1 MRYRF
6 GPFELDVEK
15 HELRQDGEQ
24 VSLEPQVFR
33 LLVHL
38 VAEHA
43 RVVTKDE
50 LIEVIWDGRFVSD
63 SAVSSRIKSARQ
75 ALGDSGKTQ
84 EYIKTIHGQG
94 FRFVASVE
102 PIADNTAPEAAS
114 SSQGET
120 APAAQ
125 MPESAPRPVVEP
137 PSGFRLS
144 RLSLAIVALSLL
156 IVAAVWLRPQP
167 SFAASD
173 QVRFAVLPI
182 ENATGDPEHDWAE
195 IGLMSLT
202 LHTLHQNAGIP
213 TVSAQAMAAA
223 SEGYDLSQSGAFVL
237 PPDLQDKL
245 IETRGVSHF
254 VLARLTGQS
263 GGFAMEFVIID
274 RGGGTRTGRV
284 ESDKLAILAEKAS
297 RSIAQMMPARLR
309 FTYDSEVE
317 RDPFVAEAYAR
328 GRALQI
334 EGKAE
339 QARNLF
345 GVAAEQAPEDI
356 WLRYEYALCTRMMG
370 DLEQAETELIA
381 LQAEAEA
388 NSDTEALVAILN
400 GRSIIHMNRR
410 ETEEA
415 VALLEQAL
423 PLSREQDD
431 RTTTAVVLINLGIQS
446 RRQGDLAK
454 SELQLM
460 RALAE
465 YDAAGISSPPGSLL
479 NSIAMV
485 RAEQGDLAASLD
497 YFERAEDRF
506 ELDGA
511 TRSVAAVQLNIGDI
525 KKDLGEFEEA
535 LALLDSSLETR
546 RELGDRRGVLT
557 SLSSKAQLLLQ
568 LGRLD
573 EAEDAAR
580 ELLSLAEDQGD
591 LLRQAFVHA
600 VLGEVYATR
609 GDPDFAVQHQRRHVS
624 LATEAGRET
633 LVQTASLSLARALYA
648 NGDIQGGRDTATRVL
663 NWAKA
668 EPSDRY
674 EAEALATLGWFERQ
688 AGNFAA
694 ARQQYEAGLAVL
706 EDPQRRSLKA
716 KLSAERG
723 LICVELEDAACMRE
737 SMEFAKSV
745 TPVTRQILVLEAGL
759 KALEGAPTEAASLY
773 RQAREISGAHWT
785 DADESRLAA
794 LGTP

>member
-1 MRYRF
+1 MRTNGPMRYRF

-38 VAEHA
+38 VTEHA

-84 EYIKTIHGQG
+84 DYIKTIHGQG
-94 FRFVASVE
+94 FRFVAAVE
-102 PIADNTAPEAAS
+102 GIEDEPPPVTAPKTSAAPPV
-114 SSQGET
+114 SQPV
-120 APAAQ
+120 PAAPQ
-125 MPESAPRPVVEP
+125 
-137 PSGFRLS
+137 PSGFRMS
-144 RLSLAIVALSLL
+144 RLSLAIVALSLV
-156 IVAAVWLRPQP
+156 IIAAVWLRPQP

-173 QVRFAVLPI
+173 QIRFAVLPI

-202 LHTLHQNAGIP
+202 LHTLHQNAGIQ

-223 SEGYDLSQSGAFVL
+223 SEGYDLSENSAFVL
-237 PPDLQDKL
+237 PPDLKDTL

-263 GGFAMEFVIID
+263 AGFAMEFVIID

-309 FTYDSEVE
+309 FTYDSEID

-370 DLEQAETELIA
+370 DLDEAETQLVA

-388 NSDTEALVAILN
+388 DQDTEALIAILN

-410 ETEEA
+410 ETEQA

-423 PLSREQDD
+423 PLSRDLDD

-446 RRQGDLAK
+446 RRQGDLDK

-460 RALAE
+460 QALAE

-479 NSIAMV
+479 NSVAMV

-511 TRSVAAVQLNIGDI
+511 TRSVAAVQQNIADI
-525 KKDLGEFEEA
+525 KKDLGDFDAA
-535 LALLDSSLETR
+535 LTLLDNSLETR
-546 RELGDRRGVLT
+546 RALEDRRGVLS
-557 SLSSKAQLLLQ
+557 SLSSKTQLLLQ

-573 EAEDAAR
+573 GAETVAR
-580 ELLSLAEDQGD
+580 ELLTLAEDQGD

-600 VLGEVYATR
+600 ILGEVYAAR
-609 GDPDFAVQHQRRHVS
+609 GDADFAAQHHRRHVS

-633 LVQTASLSLARALYA
+633 LVQTASLSLARALYLG
-648 NGDIQGGRDTATRVL
+648 GDTQIARETAASVL
-663 NWAKA
+663 TWARA

-674 EAEALATLGWFERQ
+674 EAEALATLGWFAQQ
-688 AGNFAA
+688 AGNLSE
-694 ARQQYEAGLAVL
+694 ARGQYEAGLALL
-706 EDPQRRSLKA
+706 EDPKRRSLKA

-723 LICVELEDAACMRE
+723 LICVELEDLACMRE
-737 SMEFAKSV
+737 SLEFSKSV
-745 TPVTRQILVLEAGL
+745 TPVTRQILLLEAGL
-759 KALEGAPTEAASLY
+759 TATEGAPEEAASLY
-773 RQAREISGAHWT
+773 RQAREISGEHWT
-785 DADESRLAA
+785 DADEARLAA
-794 LGTP
+794 LGSP